1 MKRRLVL
8 IPVMIIVVALAI
20 LLAYRAGWFSNRR
33 EGRIA
38 FSGNIELTEVKVAFK
53 TPGKIEMLSL
63 REGDWVKQG
72 DVLAR
77 LDQTQLLRQRDRILA
92 AMSSAEARFEQAGTA
107 VEYQSEALEGQTAQ
121 RQAEV
126 RNAEA
131 VLSEL
136 LAGSR
141 KQDVEQA
148 KAAVERARAEYE
160 TAERDWTRAQTL
172 FKDEDISA
180 SAYDQAKTRYESAAA
195 ALKQADEK
203 LSLVEEG
210 ARPETI
216 DAARAQLRRAQAG
229 LQLAEASRL
238 EVKRSRQERQARSS
252 DLAQARAE
260 LGVIDAQLADTVA
273 VAPINGVVLVKSAEQ
288 GEVVAAGTTLVALG
302 EIKRPWLRGY
312 VSETDLGRVK
322 IGSRARVTT
331 DSYPGKVY
339 EGRVTFISSEA
350 EFTPKQIQTPEER
363 VKLVYRI
370 KVEVDNPN
378 QELKSNMPA
387 DAEIILD

>member
-1 MKRRLVL
+1 MKRRMIL
-8 IPVMIIVVALAI
+8 IPVAIIVVLIASI
-20 LLAYRAGWFSNRR
+20 LAYRAGWFSNEA
-33 EGRIA
+33 EGRVA

-53 TPGKIEMLSL
+53 VPGKIEELTL

-77 LDQTQLLRQRDRILA
+77 LDQTQLLRQRERILA
-92 AMSSAEARFEQAGTA
+92 ATSSAEARLEQAGTA
-107 VEYQSEALEGQTAQ
+107 IEYQTESLEGQIAQ

-131 VLSEL
+131 VLNEL

-141 KQDVEQA
+141 KQDIEQA
-148 KAAVERARAEYE
+148 KAAVERARAEHE
-160 TAERDWTRAQTL
+160 TAERDWRRAQAL

-180 SAYDQAKTRYESAAA
+180 SAHDQAKTRFESAAA
-195 ALKQADEK
+195 ALRQSEER

-210 ARPETI
+210 PRSETI
-216 DAARAQLRRAQAG
+216 EAARAQLSRAQAG
-229 LQLAEASRL
+229 LRLAEASRF
-238 EVKRSRQERQARSS
+238 EVKRTRQEKQARTS
-252 DLAQARAE
+252 DLGQAKAE

-273 VAPINGVVLVKSAEQ
+273 VAPISGVVLVKSAEQ
-288 GEVVAAGTTLVALG
+288 GEVVAAGTTLVTLG
-302 EIKRPWLRGY
+302 AIDRPWLRGY
-312 VSETDLGRVK
+312 VSESDLGRVK

-339 EGRVTFISSEA
+339 EGKVSFISSEA

-370 KVEVDNPN
+370 KVEVNNPN

-387 DAEIILD
+387 DAEIILE